1 MFVVDLR
8 VALTSPSTWWCSQ
21 QNGKNESHHNAK
33 ICGSWKNAAVQQRWV
48 RVCRNLPSTEW
59 SHKQLQHF
67 HSRPLLSGFR
77 PSAFTLLAGRTTRGN
92 DRICCA
98 VFSTLSDI
106 KNYPKSKLDLIPQY
120 FLRALLTSTSNFSLS
135 SVCPGSD
142 VVDWLH
148 RNIEGFTD
156 RREAR
161 KYAGN
166 LLKAGYIRHTVNK
179 VTFSEQC
186 YYVFGDL
193 CGGEDNHTTVTQ
205 LTHFINDQY
214 NTLFLTFR

>member
-48 RVCRNLPSTEW
+48 RVCRNLPSTEC

-98 VFSTLSDI
+98 VFSKMIQNPNLTW
-106 KNYPKSKLDLIPQY
+106 
-120 FLRALLTSTSNFSLS
+120 FLNISWELCQHQPLT
-135 SVCPGSD
+135 SVCPRSVQVQTWWTGS
-142 VVDWLH
+142 
-148 RNIEGFTD
+148 
-156 RREAR
+156 
-161 KYAGN
+161 
-166 LLKAGYIRHTVNK
+166 
-179 VTFSEQC
+179 
-186 YYVFGDL
+186 
-193 CGGEDNHTTVTQ
+193 TVTSKVSPTVVKLASTQ
-205 LTHFINDQY
+205 ATCWRPVTSVTPSTRWPSPSSATTCSETSVEVRTITQRSHS
-214 NTLFLTFR
+214 